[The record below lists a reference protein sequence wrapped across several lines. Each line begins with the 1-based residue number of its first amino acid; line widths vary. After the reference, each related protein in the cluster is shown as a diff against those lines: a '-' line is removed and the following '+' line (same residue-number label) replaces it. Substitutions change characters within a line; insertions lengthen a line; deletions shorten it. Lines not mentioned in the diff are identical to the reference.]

1 MSGLKLE
8 HKKNSKLK
16 LTVKN
21 RTKILTK
28 DFVFALSIAFFV
40 HFLAFTLFHIDLG
53 LFSTTHEYPIAFV
66 QASDPSAPIDAADL
80 DGKPLAIPSF
90 LAITA
95 RSAPEYPS
103 LTPSSEIAFNSHKTS
118 FDLDGLEIAL
128 LNQPSSSRF
137 YLSGGNSFQTEPIA
151 LKSKN
156 LCRAKLAFKANP
168 DNGKIFWLDWVESTG
183 DHKLDYQIQEALKQ
197 AQLKRTDEPIASHG
211 TIEIEFKV

>member
-1 MSGLKLE
+1 MSRLKLE
-8 HKKNSKLK
+8 QKKNSKLK

-53 LFSTTHEYPIAFV
+53 LFSTTREYPIAFV
-66 QASDPSAPIDAADL
+66 QTSDLSAPIDSADL
-80 DGKPLAIPSF
+80 DGKPLTIPSF
-90 LAITA
+90 LAIA
-95 RSAPEYPS
+95 APSGPEYPS
-103 LTPSSEIAFNSHKTS
+103 LIPSSEVAFTSNKTS

-128 LNQPSSSRF
+128 LSQSSSSHF
-137 YLSGGNSFQTEPIA
+137 HLSGGNSFQSEPAA

-168 DNGKIFWLDWVESTG
+168 NNGTIFWLDWIESTG
-183 DHKLDYQIQEALKQ
+183 DNKLDYQIQEALKQ
-197 AQLKRTDEPIASHG
+197 AQLKRADEPIASHG
-211 TIEIEFKV
+211 TIEIEFKA